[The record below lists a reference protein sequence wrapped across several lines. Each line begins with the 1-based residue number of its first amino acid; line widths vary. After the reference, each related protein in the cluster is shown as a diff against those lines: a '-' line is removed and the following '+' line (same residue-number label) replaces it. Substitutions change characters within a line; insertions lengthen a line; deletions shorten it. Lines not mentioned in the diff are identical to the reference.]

1 MGRRSVAS
9 ELLRG
14 IHVLVVDDDADAR
27 ELLGIVLGDW
37 GALVTVAGSAGQ
49 ALALM
54 AQVVPDV
61 LISDISMPAFDG
73 YWLIRQVRALPLDRG
88 GAVPAIAVTALG
100 VSHGA
105 DRTAEA
111 GFQAHVR
118 KPVDAGALAHV
129 IVDLA
134 R

>member
-1 MGRRSVAS
+1 MGGRGVAADF
-9 ELLRG
+9 LRG

-37 GALVTVAGSAGQ
+37 GALVTVAASARQ

-54 AQVVPDV
+54 AHVLPDILV
-61 LISDISMPAFDG
+61 SDISMPTLDG
-73 YWLIRQVRALPLDRG
+73 YWLIRQIRGLPFERG

-100 VSHGA
+100 VSHGPE
-105 DRTAEA
+105 RTAEA
-111 GFQAHVR
+111 GFQAYVR
-118 KPVDAGALAHV
+118 KPVDAGKLAGV
-129 IVDLA
+129 IVDLV